1 MESKLNEGALREYSK
16 SYAAKITKNFFDN
29 NENADGKSILNL
41 SSVKQVN
48 LFIIYQL
55 LKRWSAEINK
65 MKSPYFN
72 YKDKE
77 VKNALKEY
85 ANTLSRH
92 ILVSKEDLTP
102 VLELAV
108 EDTLQLILSPYD
120 FYCSHISNWGTTKI
134 KIKDIKTLS
143 KYVKIN
149 HNLIISFVSK
159 LEKGEGKEIL
169 VEDALQTLNDVF
181 GETNQTPEEIDPF
194 IAEFSS
200 VLTLDISS
208 IYGEKSGIKNSS
220 DPVKP
225 VLKNEEPVPTLNDQL
240 SKNEKSSTLAAIHA
254 TKRIE
259 SIKSNLTIN
268 QKFMFINQLFNGNT
282 DDFNQV
288 IDFLDNCPSQAEAM
302 DFINSNYLKKSNW
315 EKDSTEVMEFIEVIA
330 KKYA

>member
-1 MESKLNEGALREYSK
+1 MESKLNEGALREYSR

-29 NENADGKSILNL
+29 NEFADGKSILNL

-55 LKRWSAEINK
+55 LRRWSAEINK

-85 ANTLSRH
+85 ANTLSKH
-92 ILVSKEDLTP
+92 IQVKKEDLTP

-108 EDTLQLILSPYD
+108 EETLLLILSPYD

-149 HNLIISFVSK
+149 HKLMASFISK
-159 LEKGEGKEIL
+159 LEKEEGKEIL
-169 VEDALQTLNDVF
+169 VEDAMRILNDVF

-194 IAEFSS
+194 IAKFSS
-200 VLTLDISS
+200 VLPLDIAS
-208 IYGEKSGIKNSS
+208 IYGERSGKKKSS

-225 VLKNEEPVPTLNDQL
+225 VIKNKESVPTLNDQL
-240 SKNEKSSTLAAIHA
+240 SKNEESNTIAAIHA

-268 QKFMFINQLFNGNT
+268 QKFMFINQLFDGNT

-288 IDFLDNCPSQAEAM
+288 IDFLDNCQSQAEAM

-315 EKDSTEVMEFIEVIA
+315 AKDALEVKEFIEVIA

>member
-1 MESKLNEGALREYSK
+1 MESKLNEGALREYSRR
-16 SYAAKITKNFFDN
+16 YAAKITKNFFDN
-29 NENADGKSILNL
+29 NEFADGKSILNL
-41 SSVKQVN
+41 SSVNQVN

-55 LKRWSAEINK
+55 LRRWSAEINK

-85 ANTLSRH
+85 ANTLSKH
-92 ILVSKEDLTP
+92 IQIKKEDLTP

-108 EDTLQLILSPYD
+108 EETLLLILSPYD
-120 FYCSHISNWGTTKI
+120 FYCSHIKNWGTSKI
-134 KIKDIKTLS
+134 RIKDIKTLS

-149 HNLIISFVSK
+149 HKLMASFISK
-159 LEKGEGKEIL
+159 LEKAEGKEIP
-169 VEDALQTLNDVF
+169 VEDAMQILNDVF
-181 GETNQTPEEIDPF
+181 GETNQTPDEIDPF

-200 VLTLDISS
+200 VLPLDINS
-208 IYGEKSGIKNSS
+208 IYGEGSGVKKSPDS
-220 DPVKP
+220 VKP
-225 VLKNEEPVPTLNDQL
+225 VIKDKESVPTINDQL
-240 SKNEKSSTLAAIHA
+240 SKNEKSNTIAAIHA

-259 SIKSNLTIN
+259 NIKSNLTIN
-268 QKFMFINQLFNGNT
+268 QKFMFINQLFDGNT

-288 IDFLDNCPSQAEAM
+288 IDFLDNCQSQAEAM

-315 EKDSTEVMEFIEVIA
+315 VKDSIEVKEFIEVIA